1 MRRDYRSLIP
11 FVIGLALLTFGL
23 VSVFVYYHQSK
34 PATISGTEVME
45 AAECSGGYA
54 VGSCPVLTYN
64 WSGTLVYPS
73 PGLTGGLVSIWGLQ
87 AGSTPIDTCGLPATY
102 LVNLPTTAVNVT
114 SSSTQP
120 PYIPLGSEIKGI
132 ITYGDLLYVYT
143 SATYNAADGCSG
155 SNLATASNSLLHAT
169 ITYTSSGQ
177 QVLALGSGFNYKF
190 PPIDELMITI
200 IAGGLLT
207 MFGFFVAF
215 GETMGEEST
224 KGGGESG

>member
-1 MRRDYRSLIP
+1 MRREYRRLIP
-11 FVIGLALLTFGL
+11 FVIGIALLTFGL
-23 VSVFVYYHQSK
+23 VSVIVYYHQAK

-45 AAECSGGYA
+45 AAGCSGGYA
-54 VGSCPVLTYN
+54 VGSCPVLSDN
-64 WSGTLVYPS
+64 WVGTLVYPS

-87 AGSTPIDTCGLPATY
+87 AGSMPIDTCGLPATY
-102 LVNLPTTAVNVT
+102 LVNLPTSSVNAT

-120 PYIPLGSEIKGI
+120 PYIPLGPEIKGI

-169 ITYTSSGQ
+169 ITYTSSGEH
-177 QVLALGSGFNYKF
+177 VLALGSGFGYMF
-190 PPIDELMITI
+190 PPIDQLMASL

-207 MFGFFVAF
+207 IFGFFVAF
-215 GETMGEEST
+215 GDAMGEEST